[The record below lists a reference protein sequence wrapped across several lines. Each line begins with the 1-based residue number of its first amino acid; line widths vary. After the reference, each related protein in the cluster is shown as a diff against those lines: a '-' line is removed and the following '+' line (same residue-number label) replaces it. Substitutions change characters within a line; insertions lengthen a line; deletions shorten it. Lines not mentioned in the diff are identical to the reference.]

1 VFPIGRPRAL
11 LWKGT
16 LAWLSGKRRRAHTA
30 WQESVAA
37 AESLQM
43 PYDQGLAHF
52 EIGRHLADGDGA
64 RLSHLDRARDLFDAL
79 GVRRHLDAYQWRA
92 GEVQHPGRGA
102 TRQ

>member
-1 VFPIGRPRAL
+1 
-11 LWKGT
+11 
-16 LAWLSGKRRRAHTA
+16 
-30 WQESVAA
+30 
-37 AESLQM
+37 M